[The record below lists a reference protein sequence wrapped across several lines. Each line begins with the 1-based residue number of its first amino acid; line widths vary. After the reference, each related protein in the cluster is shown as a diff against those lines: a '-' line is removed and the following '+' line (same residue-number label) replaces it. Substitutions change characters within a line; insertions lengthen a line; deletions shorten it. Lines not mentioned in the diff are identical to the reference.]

1 MGSPSVFVN
10 GLDSD
15 AATRTSTSTADLA
28 ALGVFCL
35 LQGGLM
41 NEEPVWFPLHSVH

>member
-1 MGSPSVFVN
+1 MFVS

-15 AATRTSTSTADLA
+15 AATKASTFTADLA

-35 LQGGLM
+35 LQGGLV
-41 NEEPVWFPLHSVH
+41 NEEPVWFPLHAVP